1 LERIDTK
8 IRTSGGPY
16 RISTFLTN
24 IVVMVLKIGDEDELC
39 VRSDGKDLKKF
50 EKSAAKLVESNA
62 MRTFEEFFLS
72 HRITVSK

>member
-1 LERIDTK
+1 MVAQLEEVRVI
-8 IRTSGGPY
+8 IPIQGQQFRNVGHICFY
-16 RISTFLTN
+16 N
-24 IVVMVLKIGDEDELC
+24 LKGVI